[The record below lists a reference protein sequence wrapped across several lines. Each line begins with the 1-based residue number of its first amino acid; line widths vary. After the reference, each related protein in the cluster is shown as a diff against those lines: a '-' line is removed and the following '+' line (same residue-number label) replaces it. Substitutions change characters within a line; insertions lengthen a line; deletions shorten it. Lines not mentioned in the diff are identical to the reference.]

1 MNGEEIAKL
10 IDRDHEVER
19 LDRGRERDLSRWAPA
34 RCGCRS
40 WQINPNRGW
49 QQVMCG
55 HQLSPPKNSGGESYS
70 DGGGCARRCESSCNS
85 LAYPLDGRVSDLAQF
100 AKVFEILPAWHTLA
114 REVRPTGPARG
125 ATPVEFIILGPT
137 ALCVKGQRID
147 LGAAKQRGILGILLY
162 HAGEPVR
169 IDLLVEQLWDDGRS
183 LDDYRA
189 NLYALAS
196 RIRAALNRVGMGRA
210 LVRLNSMPAYRLD
223 VDPNLVDFHRFKRMV
238 AEARQAAGQQHHD
251 TAAAL
256 LARATALWTDVPL
269 ADLRGAH
276 AEHLRRDM
284 YDAQLEA
291 HKLLAECQL
300 KIGQHQ
306 SVLAGLEPFMRT
318 YRLDETLPNEGRERR
333 DSTPPAT
340 EGHQRLHRTHR
351 AVDPARRTDGPGQR
365 RDQRGGAQ
373 RNARGRKDNIGHPL
387 GASTAPSFSGRRAL
401 PQRQCL
407 RYGSACGGQ

>member
-100 AKVFEILPAWHTLA
+100 AKVFEICPAWHTLA

-147 LGAAKQRGILGILLY
+147 LGAAKQRGMLGILLY

-238 AEARQAAGQQHHD
+238 AEVRQAAGQQHH
-251 TAAAL
+251 TPPRCLPGRPHSGQTCHSPIFGARTPNTCGAICTTRNWRPTSFWRSASSRSGSTSPCWPGWNHSCAPTGSTRPWLSTGSPPYTRPAVRAMRAHFWLTFGAASAKRC
-256 LARATALWTDVPL
+256 ARSQRSRCRTS
-269 ADLRGAH
+269 AH
-276 AEHLRRDM
+276 
-284 YDAQLEA
+284 
-291 HKLLAECQL
+291 
-300 KIGQHQ
+300 G
-306 SVLAGLEPFMRT
+306 
-318 YRLDETLPNEGRERR
+318 R
-333 DSTPPAT
+333 DSPERGPGTPRQHPASY
-340 EGHQRLHRTHR
+340 
-351 AVDPARRTDGPGQR
+351 RRTSATSPD
-365 RDQRGGAQ
+365 
-373 RNARGRKDNIGHPL
+373 
-387 GASTAPSFSGRRAL
+387 TSG
-401 PQRQCL
+401 C
-407 RYGSACGGQ
+407 